1 MRSNHDFR
9 FNASLSCM
17 DLGHIQRSIQE
28 LNEIDVHTLHYN
40 VVDGIFNDC
49 FIFGDILLPVIKQ
62 YTNKPISVHL
72 ACQDPSRYIEPMIRN
87 GADEICIHYEANIDC
102 KELFK
107 TIHSH
112 GIRAGL
118 AFQCDTKV
126 PDDFIDLVKEA
137 DHILKLTVHPGY
149 TGQSFHQNS
158 LEHIQTMRFLL
169 DQAGMNQRI
178 EVDGNI
184 NKETINACIEAGA
197 DTFTLGSS
205 GLFCPEHD
213 LKTNLN
219 ILQQIGGTSNGHFS
233 Q

>member
-1 MRSNHDFR
+1 M
-9 FNASLSCM
+9 
-17 DLGHIQRSIQE
+17 
-28 LNEIDVHTLHYN
+28 
-40 VVDGIFNDC
+40 
-49 FIFGDILLPVIKQ
+49 
-62 YTNKPISVHL
+62 
-72 ACQDPSRYIEPMIRN
+72 
-87 GADEICIHYEANIDC
+87 
-102 KELFK
+102 
-107 TIHSH
+107 
-112 GIRAGL
+112 
-118 AFQCDTKV
+118 
-126 PDDFIDLVKEA
+126 
-137 DHILKLTVHPGY
+137 HPGY